1 MRFKLISLLAVCQLI
16 LCQCGKTEETQTRY
30 KTEQVQKY
38 QEVQTSETQNESQ
51 ESLKELI
58 ESGEIK
64 SSGDSQYCK
73 KYETIMYDID
83 GNKFSDVLYEV
94 DIDESG
100 NVLSQIQHN
109 MLLGYEV
116 QQETYNTYD
125 KSGNLIKSET
135 VASDGYV
142 TIFEYTFDEYNN
154 PLEVKLNNEVQ
165 EIHEYKYDDQNRIL
179 EDKVNSI
186 YGNSDEASW
195 TYTTFYDYGER
206 QDNKPI
212 TKTVYYV
219 ANDVEEVHTFDYSKL
234 ESDEYY
240 TETVTTNSDDN
251 VIVYKLDTA
260 GKTLRYKDNT
270 TEIVSEYD
278 DRGNL
283 VKAVVSNEY
292 TDDSGVQTLTITED
306 IYEYEYDDLDRMIKS
321 QSYSNGSLTSEQY
334 FIY

>member
-1 MRFKLISLLAVCQLI
+1 MRFKLISLLVVCQLI

-30 KTEQVQKY
+30 KTEQVQKS
-38 QEVQTSETQNESQ
+38 QNVQTSETQNKSQ

-58 ESGEIK
+58 ESEELK

-73 KYETIMYDID
+73 KYETIMYDTD
-83 GNKFSDVLYEV
+83 GNKFSDILYEV

-100 NVLSQIQHN
+100 NVLNQIQHN

-116 QQETYNTYD
+116 QQETQNTYD
-125 KSGNLIKSET
+125 KSENLIKSET

-142 TIFEYTFDEYNN
+142 NIFEYTFDEYNN
-154 PLEVKLNNEVQ
+154 TLEVKLNNETQ
-165 EIHEYKYDDQNRIL
+165 EIHEYKYDTQNRVL

-219 ANDVEEVHTFDYSKL
+219 ANDIEEVHTFDYSKL
-234 ESDEYY
+234 ESDGYY

-292 TDDSGVQTLTITED
+292 TDDSGAQTLTVTEN

-321 QSYSNGSLTSEQY
+321 KSYSNGSLTSEQY

>member
-30 KTEQVQKY
+30 KTEQVQKS
-38 QEVQTSETQNESQ
+38 QEVQTPETQSESQ
-51 ESLKELI
+51 ESLKELV
-58 ESGEIK
+58 ESGELK

-73 KYETIMYDID
+73 KYETIMYDLD
-83 GNKFSDVLYEV
+83 GNKFSDILYKV
-94 DIDESG
+94 DTDESG
-100 NVLSQIQHN
+100 NVLSEIQHN
-109 MLLGYEV
+109 VLLGYEI
-116 QQETYNTYD
+116 QQETHNTYD
-125 KSGNLIKSET
+125 KSGNLIKSEI
-135 VASDGYV
+135 VSSDGYV

-165 EIHEYKYDDQNRIL
+165 EIHEYKYDSQNRVL

-186 YGNSDEASW
+186 YGNSDEASL

-212 TKTVYYV
+212 TKTIYYM

-251 VIVYKLDTA
+251 VIVYKFDTA
-260 GKTLRYKDNT
+260 DKTLRYKDNT
-270 TEIVSEYD
+270 TEIVNEYD
-278 DRGNL
+278 DKGNL
-283 VKAVVSNEY
+283 VKAVISNEH
-292 TDDSGVQTLTITED
+292 TDDNGVQTLTVTED
-306 IYEYEYDDLDRMIKS
+306 TYKYEYDDLGRMVES